1 VIEILTAVLV
11 IVTGIYA
18 FLTHRIA
25 NANQQVVQVMREQSD
40 ALTRPYVTV
49 AAVTEPGSPNLY
61 LRISNSGKTA
71 AEKLRLKLDR
81 DFFMWADKTQDLA
94 MQHIFRH
101 EIASFAPGAV
111 LTFGLIQ
118 GFKLFAEDADHKAT
132 PLVFKVQAE
141 YQYLGKSV
149 EEETIIDLQ
158 QFKGALIEESFG
170 KRHPHETF

>member
-1 VIEILTAVLV
+1 MIEFLTAALV
-11 IVTGIYA
+11 VITTVYA
-18 FLTHRIA
+18 CLTHRISK
-25 NANQQVVQVMREQSD
+25 ANQQVVQVMREQSD
-40 ALTRPYVTV
+40 ALNRPYVIV

-81 DFFMWADKTQDLA
+81 DFYMWADKSLNLSG
-94 MQHIFRH
+94 QHIFRH

-118 GFKLFAEDADHKAT
+118 SFKLFGKDSDHKVT
-132 PLVFKVQAE
+132 PLVFKVQAT
-141 YQYLGKSV
+141 YRYLGNSV

-158 QFKGALIEESFG
+158 QFRGALIEESFG
-170 KRHPHETF
+170 EKHPHETF